1 MEQRAEYD
9 APCLLCVSLRTLT
22 TAPDSPL
29 VSLTGLG
36 HTIIITNSFDS
47 AKTILERSLASDRPQ
62 VMSMNELVGWK
73 NSLIFSPFNDVWK
86 RQRRHF
92 HQVIGTRSSLM
103 KYDAMK
109 EVVAAKFVADL
120 MEEPGKL
127 EEHCHTSVIHGV

>member
-1 MEQRAEYD
+1 M
-9 APCLLCVSLRTLT
+9 RTLT

-36 HTIIITNSFDS
+36 QTIIITNSFDS

-92 HQVIGTRSSLM
+92 RQVIGTRSSLM